1 MARKLKVKVDKNKKK
16 NMDDLYEFYLNS
28 LDSSVRRKLDKEALG
43 KIYKAIE
50 HYSDR
55 KFRYLAFDSL
65 VVSISKIEEYL
76 KKDVAFTKE
85 IGFEKYLELSEQLA
99 KNIGYDFNMDV
110 LNRGVLEAMSINFF
124 RWVINKEVKVE
135 YITTDLT
142 EDYPYKLSDVKE
154 FTKEV
159 VCKGKELDIEF
170 LDEEEMVLVT
180 LENKENSSY
189 KYLELR
195 KLDYDFMEDIAKIL
209 KIMNLLLRSVE
220 VEEEEIVFTE
230 RYKECI
236 YNLQRITDYLYF
248 KQILQLSHGKIPN
261 YIAKCLKIKNVA

>member
-28 LDSSVRRKLDKEALG
+28 LDSSARRKLDKEALG

-65 VVSISKIEEYL
+65 VVSITKIEEYL
-76 KKDVAFTKE
+76 KKDVAFTEE
-85 IGFEKYLELSEQLA
+85 IGFEKYLGLSEQLA
-99 KNIGYDFNMDV
+99 KDIGYDFNMDV

-195 KLDYDFMEDIAKIL
+195 KLDYDFMEEIAKIL
-209 KIMNLLLRSVE
+209 KIMNLLLKAVE
-220 VEEEEIVFTE
+220 VEEEEIVFIE

-236 YNLQRITDYLYF
+236 CNLQRITDYLYF
-248 KQILQLSHGKIPN
+248 KQILQLSYDKIPN
-261 YIAKCLKIKNVA
+261 YIMKCLKIKNVA

>member
-16 NMDDLYEFYLNS
+16 NIDDLYEFYLNS
-28 LDSSVRRKLDKEALG
+28 LDSVARRKLDKEALG
-43 KIYKAIE
+43 KIYKSIE
-50 HYSDR
+50 HYNDR

-65 VVSISKIEEYL
+65 VVSIAKIEEYL
-76 KKDVAFTKE
+76 KEDVAFTKE
-85 IGFEKYLELSEQLA
+85 VGFQKYLELSERLA
-99 KNIGYDFNMDV
+99 KDIAYDFNMEV

-124 RWVINKEVKVE
+124 RWVMSKEVTVE

-159 VCKGKELDIEF
+159 VCKGKELDIKF
-170 LDEEEMVLVT
+170 LDGEEMVLVT

-195 KLDYDFMEDIAKIL
+195 KLDYNFMEDIAKIL
-209 KIMNLLLRSVE
+209 KIMNLLLKVVE
-220 VEEEEIVFTE
+220 VEKEEIVFIE

-248 KQILQLSHGKIPN
+248 KQILQVSYDKVPN
-261 YIAKCLKIKNVA
+261 YILECIKIKNVA